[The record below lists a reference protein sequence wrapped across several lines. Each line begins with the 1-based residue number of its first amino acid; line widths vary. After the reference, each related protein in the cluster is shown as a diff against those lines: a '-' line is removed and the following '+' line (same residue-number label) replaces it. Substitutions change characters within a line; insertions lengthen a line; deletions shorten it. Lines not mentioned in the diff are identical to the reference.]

1 MLAGCSLVDPEQI
14 SGPLPQN
21 TPFLHHPRSVRGSME
36 IALPTCVILRCKMD
50 AERLLGSLIRG
61 AMRGKRH
68 DRSLRFLTGG
78 RSSFLNAST
87 LLGALGVGWG
97 LYETLKPKTT
107 VAESSPYTP
116 APRAAEPLPPP
127 LPFEPQNQPDLQVS
141 PAPELLRLIRLTISA
156 ARADGEL
163 SEEERRRI
171 LEYARET
178 GGEALVEGELI
189 SPKSLAEIV
198 SGPLSPELKRD
209 MYVLAFSIV
218 HADEGVSGAEQIY
231 LAQLAYQLGLDQET
245 TARLE
250 QEILA
255 RISEPR
261 A

>member
-1 MLAGCSLVDPEQI
+1 MNAD
-14 SGPLPQN
+14 
-21 TPFLHHPRSVRGSME
+21 
-36 IALPTCVILRCKMD
+36 
-50 AERLLGSLIRG
+50 RLLRSLIRG

-107 VAESSPYTP
+107 VAESSPYSGVP
-116 APRAAEPLPPP
+116 AGAQTVLPP
-127 LPFEPQNQPDLQVS
+127 LPREVQNQVA
-141 PAPELLRLIRLTISA
+141 APTAVTPEVLRLIRLTISA

-163 SEEERRRI
+163 SDEERRQI

-178 GGEALVEGELI
+178 DGEDLVENELTN
-189 SPKSLAEIV
+189 PKSLGEII

-218 HADEGVSGAEQIY
+218 HADEGISGAEQIY

-250 QEILA
+250 QETLA
-255 RISEPR
+255 RMSEPQ

>member
-1 MLAGCSLVDPEQI
+1 
-14 SGPLPQN
+14 
-21 TPFLHHPRSVRGSME
+21 
-36 IALPTCVILRCKMD
+36 MD
-50 AERLLGSLIRG
+50 SDRLLRSLIRG

-97 LYETLKPKTT
+97 LYETLKAKTT
-107 VAESSPYTP
+107 VPGSLPFP
-116 APRAAEPLPPP
+116 NAPRPAQTVPPP
-127 LPFEPQNQPDLQVS
+127 LPAQGTDQVTD
-141 PAPELLRLIRLTISA
+141 PAGVPPELLRLVRLTISA

-163 SEEERRRI
+163 SDEERRQI
-171 LEYARET
+171 LEYARESNAET
-178 GGEALVEGELI
+178 LVEDEL
-189 SPKSLAEIV
+189 SNPKSLAEIV
-198 SGPLSPELKRD
+198 SGVLDPDLKRD

-250 QEILA
+250 QETLA
-255 RISEPR
+255 QMSQPQP
-261 A
+261 

>member
-1 MLAGCSLVDPEQI
+1 
-14 SGPLPQN
+14 
-21 TPFLHHPRSVRGSME
+21 
-36 IALPTCVILRCKMD
+36 MD
-50 AERLLGSLIRG
+50 SDRLLRSLIRG

-68 DRSLRFLTGG
+68 NRSLGFLTGG

-107 VAESSPYTP
+107 VPENLPDTGTP
-116 APRAAEPLPPP
+116 RVAPTLPPP
-127 LPFEPQNQPDLQVS
+127 LPLESQNQPDPQAGVS
-141 PAPELLRLIRLTISA
+141 PEVLRLIRLTISA

-163 SEEERRRI
+163 SDEESHQI
-171 LEYARET
+171 LEYARESNA
-178 GGEALVEGELI
+178 EALVDSELKN
-189 SPKSLAEIV
+189 PKALAEIV

-218 HADEGVSGAEQIY
+218 HADDGLSGAERIY

-250 QEILA
+250 QETLA
-255 RISEPR
+255 RMSEPR
-261 A
+261 G

>member
-1 MLAGCSLVDPEQI
+1 
-14 SGPLPQN
+14 
-21 TPFLHHPRSVRGSME
+21 
-36 IALPTCVILRCKMD
+36 
-50 AERLLGSLIRG
+50 
-61 AMRGKRH
+61 MRGKRH

-107 VAESSPYTP
+107 VAESSPYSGVP
-116 APRAAEPLPPP
+116 AGAQTVLPP
-127 LPFEPQNQPDLQVS
+127 LPREVQNQVA
-141 PAPELLRLIRLTISA
+141 APTAVTPEVLRLIRLTISA

-163 SEEERRRI
+163 SDEERRQI

-178 GGEALVEGELI
+178 DGEDLVENELTN
-189 SPKSLAEIV
+189 PKSLGEII

-218 HADEGVSGAEQIY
+218 HADEGISGAEQIY

-250 QEILA
+250 QETLA
-255 RISEPR
+255 RMSEPQ